1 MKTYEKIFCQLSETK
16 GFVTGEELGSHC
28 QLSRTAI
35 WKAIQKLEQF
45 DVKIQSQKKRGY
57 RLLFGDLLIPEMIE
71 KQTGV
76 PVILNHNSLSTQLDA
91 KIGIQEGQKA
101 PRLYLASNQKE
112 AKGRFGRSFH
122 ASSGGIYMSLHIQP
136 HVATD
141 KQPAYTMMIA
151 SAIVKAISRLTGIE
165 TQIKWVND
173 IYLGQK
179 KIAGILTEAISSVET
194 GMITDVIIGIGI
206 NFNIKEMPKELEN
219 KATSLF
225 SEEPSITRNQLIVEI
240 LKLFLTTP
248 ETDLIKVYK
257 DKSFILDKQ
266 ITFLEDGKT
275 YQGVAEDI
283 TDNGA
288 LIVQLDNGKTKT
300 LLGGD
305 ISLSSWEMRS

>member
-1 MKTYEKIFCQLSETK
+1 MKTHEKIFCHLYKSK
-16 GFVTGEELGSHC
+16 KFVTGEELGFHC
-28 QLSRTAI
+28 QVSRTAI
-35 WKAIQKLEQF
+35 WKSIQKLEQF
-45 DVKIQSQKKRGY
+45 DIKIQSQKKRGY
-57 RLLFGDLLIPEMIE
+57 RLLSGDLLIPEIIE

-76 PVILNHNSLSTQLDA
+76 PVVLNHNSLSTQLDA
-91 KIGIQEGQKA
+91 KIGIQEGQNA

-136 HVATD
+136 HVSTI
-141 KQPAYTMMIA
+141 KQPPYTMMIA

-173 IYLGQK
+173 IYLGPK
-179 KIAGILTEAISSVET
+179 KIAGILTEAINSVET
-194 GMITDVIIGIGI
+194 GMITDVIIGIGL
-206 NFNIKEMPKELEN
+206 NFNIKEIPKELEN

-225 SEEPSITRNQLIVEI
+225 SKNPNITRNQLITEI
-240 LKLFLTTP
+240 LKIFFTVP
-248 ETDLIKVYK
+248 KADLIKVYK

-266 ITFLEDGKT
+266 ITFFEEGKI
-275 YQGVAEDI
+275 YQGIANDI

-305 ISLSSWEMRS
+305 ISLSSWKMT

>member
-1 MKTYEKIFCQLSETK
+1 MKTHEKIFCHLYKSK
-16 GFVTGEELGSHC
+16 DFITGEELGFLC
-28 QLSRTAI
+28 KLSRTAI
-35 WKAIQKLEQF
+35 WKAIQKL
-45 DVKIQSQKKRGY
+45 DYHDIKIQSQKNRGY
-57 RLLFGDLLIPEMIE
+57 RLLSGDLLIPEIIE
-71 KQTGV
+71 KQTGIAV
-76 PVILNHNSLSTQLDA
+76 TLNHNSQSTQLDA

-112 AKGRFGRSFH
+112 AKGRFGRSFY

-173 IYLGQK
+173 IYLGHK
-179 KIAGILTEAISSVET
+179 KIAGIITEAISSVET
-194 GMITDVIIGIGI
+194 GMITDVIIGVGI
-206 NFNIKEMPKELEN
+206 NFNIKEIPKELEN
-219 KATSLF
+219 KAASLF
-225 SEEPSITRNQLIVEI
+225 SKEPSITRNQLIVEI
-240 LKLFLTTP
+240 LKLFFTIP
-248 ETDLIKVYK
+248 EADLVKVYK
-257 DKSFILDKQ
+257 DKSFILDKE
-266 ITFLEDGKT
+266 ISFLEDGKT

-288 LIVQLDNGKTKT
+288 LVVQLDNGKTKI

-305 ISLSSWEMRS
+305 ISLSSWKMN